1 MYNVWNTVHP
11 DEVEKVIDYAN
22 EARYGVQNEKVKE
35 DSIIVT
41 DHW

>member
-11 DEVEKVIDYAN
+11 DEVKKVIEYAN
-22 EARYGVQNEKVKE
+22 EARYGVKN
-35 DSIIVT
+35 